1 MNEEI
6 SKENAESIVIEY
18 EPTQKSSMVEE
29 KFLEEV

>member
-6 SKENAESIVIEY
+6 SKENVESIVIEY
-18 EPTQKSSMVEE
+18 EQTQKSSMVEE